1 MAQKVLKK
9 SYTNAKSYQNGF
21 YIIICFAFLIINIY
35 FCKTKSNILFIIISY
50 INTNTMKKHLLFLL
64 IVLTSLPVAM
74 KAQDS
79 TVVINE
85 ANFPDKAFRT
95 KIGSA
100 TYDRNGDGKLDPTE
114 IARIHQLDL
123 NGSWPNYIADLTGIA
138 FFTNIDSLSV
148 RGNKL
153 TSIDLSH
160 NTKIRKLFVDNNQLA
175 SIDLSPLSDL
185 MEFSASDN
193 KLTSFKAGA
202 SLRRLML
209 DRNAL
214 TTIDLSENTVLDSI
228 SCRANKLSS
237 LDVSKLPELRYLI
250 CNNNALTSLDVSA
263 NPKLF
268 LLYCFN
274 MKLPELNLKNNSELD
289 ELDCNSCGLA
299 SLDVAGCT
307 NLRLLT
313 CSFNKLKTIDVS
325 KNPRLQKLLI
335 GSNMVKTVDV
345 SHNTLLQN
353 LDLYKDTIDEIDL
366 SHNAEL
372 TSFGARDT
380 GLKRIDL
387 SSNTKL
393 SQLTLGGDSLVAL
406 DLSGLSNISYA
417 NTYFNSKYLSH
428 KRNVMLD
435 DNKLH
440 LKTLANDGL
449 DPSRILSV
457 TGGSLSGD
465 TLTFNGEKVSYIY
478 DTKAV
483 NSNYKKFYV
492 ELDAANYQ
500 TPTGI
505 KALTVNHMI
514 RLDGNTLYN
523 QTKGHSTLTV
533 YDATGRLLRQTD
545 AATLQLDKPGLYIIN
560 VGGRKQKVIIR

>member
-1 MAQKVLKK
+1 
-9 SYTNAKSYQNGF
+9 
-21 YIIICFAFLIINIY
+21 
-35 FCKTKSNILFIIISY
+35 
-50 INTNTMKKHLLFLL
+50 MKKHLLFLL
-64 IVLTSLPVAM
+64 FVLISLPVAM

-100 TYDRNGDGKLDPTE
+100 TYDRNGDGKLDSTE

-123 NGSWPNYIADLTGIA
+123 NGSWPNYISDLTGIA
-138 FFTNIDSLSV
+138 FFPKIDSLSV
-148 RGNKL
+148 IGNKL

-175 SIDLSPLSDL
+175 SIDISPLPEL
-185 MEFSASDN
+185 VEFSAADN

-209 DRNAL
+209 DRNTL
-214 TTIDLSENTVLDSI
+214 TTLDLSENTALDSI

-274 MKLPELNLKNNSELD
+274 MKLPKLNLKNNSELD
-289 ELDCNSCGLA
+289 ELDCHSCGLA
-299 SLDVAGCT
+299 SLDVTGCT

-325 KNPRLQKLLI
+325 KNLKLQKLLV
-335 GSNMVKTVDV
+335 GSNTLKTVDV

-406 DLSGLSNISYA
+406 DFSGLSNISYT

-428 KRNVMLD
+428 KRNVILD
-435 DNKLH
+435 DNKLD
-440 LKTLANDGL
+440 LKSLADDGL

-457 TGGSLSGD
+457 TGGTLSGD

-505 KALTVNHMI
+505 KALTVDHSI
-514 RLDGNTLYN
+514 KIDGNTIYN

-533 YDATGRLLRQTD
+533 YDATGKLLRHTD